1 MQVEAQVSNQA
12 VKGRAMDWFGGK
24 SKDVPVDD
32 GHQTGF
38 DDFEVRLGDII
49 RGERATMGKSLLDV
63 QRELHIRA
71 TYIAAIE
78 SGDLSAFEAP
88 SFIAGYVRSYAR
100 YLGMDPDWCY
110 QRFCAETNFAINPDL
125 ERSTPTRPRAEM
137 SGTSELSQGL
147 LSRTRL
153 AEGPEPFW
161 RSMDYGAVGSVA
173 VVLALV
179 LGLGFGG
186 WTVLKEVQRVQ
197 LAPADQPPEVMAELD
212 PVIANAVPRMDSVE
226 LGANL
231 PTVRGADDVNAQT
244 VLPGDTAQGVVRSY
258 QPEALDAPIMVSRD
272 GPIGAIRPV
281 QEQVLPDDISQAV
294 GLALNNAA
302 APEIQVL
309 REGPPQL
316 EVLAVRPSWIRV
328 RAADGTVLFEKV
340 LDAGERYTVPQTE
353 EPAILRAGNSG
364 SVYLLVDGQPYGP
377 TAPGAQVVDRIALTP
392 EAVTESFSTADLSG
406 DQDLRSFVNVAEVQ
420 P

>member
-1 MQVEAQVSNQA
+1 
-12 VKGRAMDWFGGK
+12 MDWFGGK

-125 ERSTPTRPRAEM
+125 ERSTTSRPRTEI

-212 PVIANAVPRMDSVE
+212 PVIANAVPRMDSTE
-226 LGANL
+226 IGAIL
-231 PTVRGADDVNAQT
+231 PAVRGADDVNAQT

-294 GLALNNAA
+294 GLALNSAA
-302 APEIQVL
+302 SPEVQVL

-392 EAVTESFSTADLSG
+392 AAVTESFSTADLSG